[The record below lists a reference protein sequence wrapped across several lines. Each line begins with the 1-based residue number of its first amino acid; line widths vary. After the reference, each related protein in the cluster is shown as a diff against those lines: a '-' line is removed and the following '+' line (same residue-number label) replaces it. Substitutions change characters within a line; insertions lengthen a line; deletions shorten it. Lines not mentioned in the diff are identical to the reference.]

1 MGARHLMSG
10 WADTSAV
17 IARCFPA
24 RGGEAIS
31 TMAQRLTGAEEPQE
45 GGGATVQEVPR
56 RAGGGMLRSREE
68 MATGK
73 EKSSHLNCTPW
84 QQRPGD

>member
-1 MGARHLMSG
+1 MSG

-56 RAGGGMLRSREE
+56 RAGALQGGGMLLSREE

-73 EKSSHLNCTPW
+73 EKSSHFSCTPW